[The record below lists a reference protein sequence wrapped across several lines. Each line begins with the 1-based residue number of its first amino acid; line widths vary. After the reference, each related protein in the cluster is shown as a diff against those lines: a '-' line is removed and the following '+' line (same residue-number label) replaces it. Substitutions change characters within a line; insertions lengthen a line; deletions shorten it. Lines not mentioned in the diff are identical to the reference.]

1 MKERGRVTG
10 ATTTEASNGG
20 NNSRNSQEYDASY
33 MQKKNRDPKFTED
46 ESSLLLNMMMVKDLL
61 KFKNSSLKLAEWNQL
76 ESYTTKGA

>member
-1 MKERGRVTG
+1 
-10 ATTTEASNGG
+10 
-20 NNSRNSQEYDASY
+20 

-61 KFKNSSLKLAEWNQL
+61 KFKNSSLKLVEWNQL